1 MIIEKVLNNNVVVVI
16 DEGIEKVVM
25 GRGIAFK
32 KSTGDSF
39 DESEIDKIFTLDHE
53 TNGMFQELIVNVPL
67 VHIELV
73 DEFILYA
80 KMHIAKQMNDLIY
93 ISLIDHISTAI
104 KRFEDG
110 VSVQNSL
117 LWDVKRFYKDEF
129 ELGLFALELIHTKT
143 GNELPVDE
151 AVFIALHLVNS
162 QLKGSHRNRD
172 MMVQITQI
180 IQEISSIVKYTFNID
195 FDEDSVYF
203 YRFITH
209 LKFFGE
215 RIIKNDLHRN
225 EGADELLDMI
235 KLKYVD
241 AYQCVLKVVDFI
253 ATEYNYMISP
263 EEILYLTIHTER
275 IISVS
280 KKAGEKE

>member
-1 MIIEKVLNNNVVVVI
+1 MIIDKVLNNNVVVVK

-25 GRGIAFK
+25 GRGIAYK
-32 KSTGDSF
+32 KTVGDTF
-39 DESEIDKIFTLDHE
+39 LESEIDKIFSLDHE
-53 TNGMFQELIVNVPL
+53 TNGMFQELMINVPL
-67 VHIELV
+67 AHVELV

-80 KMHIAKQMNDLIY
+80 KMHIAKQMDDLIY

-110 VSVQNSL
+110 ISVQNGL
-117 LWDVKRFYKDEF
+117 LWEVKRFYKDEF
-129 ELGLFALELIHTKT
+129 ELGLFALELIQTKT
-143 GNELPVDE
+143 GNELPIDE
-151 AVFIALHLVNS
+151 AGFIALHLVNS
-162 QLKGSHRNRD
+162 QLKGGNQNRD

-180 IQEISSIVKYTFNID
+180 IQEISSIVKYTFNIN

-209 LKFFGE
+209 LKFFSE
-215 RIIKNDLHRN
+215 RIIKNDLHLN

-235 KLKYVD
+235 RLKYVD
-241 AYQCVLKVVDFI
+241 AYHCVLKIVEYI
-253 ATEYNYMISP
+253 EKEYNYSISS

-280 KKAGEKE
+280 ERVGEVE